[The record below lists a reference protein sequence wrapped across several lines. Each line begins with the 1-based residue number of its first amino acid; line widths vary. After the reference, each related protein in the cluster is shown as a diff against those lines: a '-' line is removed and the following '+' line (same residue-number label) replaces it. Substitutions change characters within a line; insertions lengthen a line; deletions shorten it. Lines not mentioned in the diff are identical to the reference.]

1 MAGYLHIFLASAP
14 LMSPRLCVR
23 NLKMLEDL
31 KKPPAKTEKPDVSKN
46 TLDVDRIIE
55 MAWEDRTP
63 FEAIK
68 RLYGLNEGEVITIM
82 RRGLKRSSFNRW
94 RARVSG
100 RTTKH
105 EKLRHPSIDRHKCPT
120 QNKIKSR

>member
-1 MAGYLHIFLASAP
+1 M
-14 LMSPRLCVR
+14 R
-23 NLKMLEDL
+23 EDL
-31 KKPPAKTEKPDVSKN
+31 KQPVVNAQKSYVSSN
-46 TLDVDRIIE
+46 NLEVDRIIE

-100 RTTKH
+100 RQTKH
-105 EKLRHPSIDRHKCPT
+105 EKLRHPLIDRHKCPT
-120 QNKIKSR
+120 QNKIKSQ

>member
-1 MAGYLHIFLASAP
+1 MQQ
-14 LMSPRLCVR
+14 
-23 NLKMLEDL
+23 DL
-31 KKPPAKTEKPDVSKN
+31 KKPPANADKPDLSKN
-46 TLDVDRIIE
+46 KLDVDRIIE

-68 RLYGLNEGEVITIM
+68 RLFGLKEGEVITIM

-100 RTTKH
+100 RQTKH
-105 EKLRHPSIDRHKCPT
+105 EKLRHPLIDRHRCPT
-120 QNKIKSR
+120 QNKIKNR

>member
-1 MAGYLHIFLASAP
+1 MQE
-14 LMSPRLCVR
+14 
-23 NLKMLEDL
+23 NLKQ
-31 KKPPAKTEKPDVSKN
+31 PVAKTEKPDASKN

-68 RLYGLNEGEVITIM
+68 RLFGLNEGEVITIM
-82 RRGLKRSSFNRW
+82 RRVLKRSSFKRW

-100 RTTKH
+100 RQTKH

-120 QNKIKSR
+120 QNKIKR

>member
-1 MAGYLHIFLASAP
+1 M
-14 LMSPRLCVR
+14 R
-23 NLKMLEDL
+23 EDL
-31 KKPPAKTEKPDVSKN
+31 KQPVVNAQKPGVSIN
-46 TLDVDRIIE
+46 MLEVNRIIE

-94 RARVSG
+94 RARVLG
-100 RTTKH
+100 R
-105 EKLRHPSIDRHKCPT
+105 
-120 QNKIKSR
+120 

>member
-1 MAGYLHIFLASAP
+1 MQ
-14 LMSPRLCVR
+14 
-23 NLKMLEDL
+23 EDL
-31 KKPPAKTEKPDVSKN
+31 KQPVVNTKKPDVSKN
-46 TLDVDRIIE
+46 KLEVDRIIE

-68 RLYGLNEGEVITIM
+68 RLFGLNEGEVITIM

-100 RTTKH
+100 RPTKH
-105 EKLRHPSIDRHKCPT
+105 EKLRHPSIGRHKCPT
-120 QNKIKSR
+120 QDKIKNR

>member
-1 MAGYLHIFLASAP
+1 MRKESSNAGTSKTTSVNA
-14 LMSPRLCVR
+14 
-23 NLKMLEDL
+23 
-31 KKPPAKTEKPDVSKN
+31 KKTDVNKN
-46 TLDVDRIIE
+46 TLEVDRIIE

-68 RLYGLNEGEVITIM
+68 RLFDLNEGEVITIM

-100 RTTKH
+100 RPTKH

-120 QNKIKSR
+120 QNKINKR

>member
-1 MAGYLHIFLASAP
+1 
-14 LMSPRLCVR
+14 
-23 NLKMLEDL
+23 MLQDL
-31 KKPPAKTEKPDVSKN
+31 KKPPAKTEKPDASKN

-68 RLYGLNEGEVITIM
+68 RLFDLNEGEVITIM
-82 RRGLKRSSFNRW
+82 RQNLKRSSFNRW

-100 RTTKH
+100 RSTKH
-105 EKLRHPSIDRHKCPT
+105 EKLRHPSIERHKCPT
-120 QNKIKSR
+120 QNKIKNR